1 LRLCLQ
7 LRLVFAA
14 HRALL
19 ASGEVSES
27 SRGLERLVV
36 ERFVV
41 ERFVVERCVLGNIV
55 VLSPDLGSTEG
66 TGLVLVME
74 GCHVGLTES
83 PLN

>member
-7 LRLVFAA
+7 LRLIFAA

-41 ERFVVERCVLGNIV
+41 ERCVLGNIV

-66 TGLVLVME
+66 TRLVLVME